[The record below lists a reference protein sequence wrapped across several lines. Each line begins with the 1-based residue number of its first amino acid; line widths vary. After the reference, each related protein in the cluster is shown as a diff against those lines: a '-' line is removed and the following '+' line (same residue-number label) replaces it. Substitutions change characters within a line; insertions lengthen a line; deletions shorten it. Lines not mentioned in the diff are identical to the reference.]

1 MRVITVF
8 LMLMMSMVTMASQ
21 LNDTIIVVQD
31 SAKIAKEE
39 EAKKK
44 VHQYR
49 YRVEHLM
56 LSDLLDRFNNRKIVV
71 DAFVDFDWMKENLEK
86 MDSTFVFEWDKM
98 SYEIRK
104 KGKFI
109 FIIYKFPKPN
119 CMPEALYGI
128 IAINKKTCFARYFTL
143 EKTFSF
149 TNDAENHFVC
159 EWAGFGKHLNY
170 GVTINELEPFYSWV
184 VKTSKKKNKRGAA
197 SMQFF

>member
-128 IAINKKTCFARYFTL
+128 IAINKKLVLRGISHWRKRFHSLMMPKTILFVNGLVL
-143 EKTFSF
+143 ENISTM
-149 TNDAENHFVC
+149 V
-159 EWAGFGKHLNY
+159 
-170 GVTINELEPFYSWV
+170 
-184 VKTSKKKNKRGAA
+184 
-197 SMQFF
+197 

>member
-104 KGKFI
+104 KGIGNWGYEKKSI
-109 FIIYKFPKPN
+109 GNGVIRIDAVKCIYRT
-119 CMPEALYGI
+119 GG
-128 IAINKKTCFARYFTL
+128 AINGNRSWTAWSIYNSCG
-143 EKTFSF
+143 
-149 TNDAENHFVC
+149 AEVLSG
-159 EWAGFGKHLNY
+159 A
-170 GVTINELEPFYSWV
+170 ELILWI
-184 VKTSKKKNKRGAA
+184 
-197 SMQFF
+197 